1 MGDNFFNEF
10 SKKVAGYSD
19 DELIEVLK
27 NRSHYKGQAAQLAVK
42 EALKRGII
50 RSEADLPEKE
60 YEVKPS
66 RFTIFPPVKNAGS
79 REQLIRS
86 LARSVLLTGVIPL
99 IFGFI
104 KISGKD
110 IMEGIVLLLLGIIWI
125 LASAMVLRKLEE
137 KFVYVVLFICFLS
150 FFYVYRFFSQVQLL
164 RVTDMFIAIVIYGL
178 VFYCLL
184 YIRSLLKIRD

>member
-1 MGDNFFNEF
+1 MDDNFFNEF

-27 NRSHYKGQAAQLAVK
+27 NRSHYREQAAQLAVR
-42 EALKRGII
+42 EALRRGII
-50 RSEADLPEKE
+50 QSEADLSGEK
-60 YEVKPS
+60 YEVKPF
-66 RFTIFPPVKNAGS
+66 RFTIFPPVKNAG
-79 REQLIRS
+79 RRKQLIRS

-99 IFGFI
+99 IFGFLMI
-104 KISGKD
+104 NGKD
-110 IMEGIVLLLLGIIWI
+110 MMEGVVLLLLGIIWI
-125 LASAMVLRKLEE
+125 LASAMVVRKLEE

-150 FFYVYRFFSQVQLL
+150 FFYVYRFFSQIQSL
-164 RVTDMFIAIVIYGL
+164 RVMDMFIAIVIYGL